1 MIYVYYKSY
10 FKGGKIMN
18 KKKLGTGLLALAL
31 VGVVGIGGS
40 LAWFTDTE
48 NTTNTFTVNHVDIG
62 LKEDNWAG
70 QNKVFMPG
78 DTIPKD
84 PVVTLDDESSPAY
97 VRIKGV
103 KLVVTPADG
112 RNPEQLEYDIDEIA
126 DINGDW
132 VKGTDGN
139 YYYQYALSND
149 EGGLTETTPL
159 FNSITLPGA
168 EWDND
173 YVGATINIEIV
184 ADAIQSK
191 NYEPTRN
198 EKEEIVAWDNAG
210 EIQSYTL
217 SEGN

>member
-1 MIYVYYKSY
+1 
-10 FKGGKIMN
+10 MN
-18 KKKLGTGLLALAL
+18 KKKLGTGLVALAL

-48 NTTNTFTVNHVDIG
+48 NTTNTFTVNHVDID
-62 LKEDNWAG
+62 LKEDSWDG
-70 QNKVFMPG
+70 QNKAFMPG
-78 DTIPKD
+78 DTISKD
-84 PVVTLDDESSPAY
+84 PVVTLSEGSSPAY

-112 RNPEQLEYDIDEIA
+112 RRPEKVEYDIDEIA
-126 DINGDW
+126 DINEGW

-139 YYYQYALSND
+139 YYYQSPLSNA
-149 EGGLTETTPL
+149 EGGQKATSAL
-159 FNSITLPGA
+159 FDEITLPGA

-184 ADAIQSK
+184 ADAIQSE
-191 NYEPTRN
+191 NYEPTRDDDG
-198 EKEEIVAWDNAG
+198 KIVAWDNAG

>member
-1 MIYVYYKSY
+1 
-10 FKGGKIMN
+10 MN
-18 KKKLGTGLLALAL
+18 KKKLGTGLVALAL

-62 LKEDNWAG
+62 LKEDNWEG

-184 ADAIQSK
+184 ADAIQSE
-191 NYEPTRN
+191 NYEPTRDDDG
-198 EKEEIVAWDNAG
+198 KIVAWDNAG